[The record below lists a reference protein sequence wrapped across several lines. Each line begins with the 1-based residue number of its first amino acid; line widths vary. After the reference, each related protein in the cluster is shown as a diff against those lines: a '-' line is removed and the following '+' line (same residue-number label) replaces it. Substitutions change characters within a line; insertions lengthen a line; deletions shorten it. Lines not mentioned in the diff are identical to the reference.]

1 MDIQRIYSFFIFAD
15 IEDCH
20 VTVRLWELYEVR
32 EYHQADLWQR
42 DSIALP
48 DISAHPQPIVLEP
61 SIQHKNLAHLLTCH
75 LIRIE
80 GPEAVHNAI
89 WFTLHSGRVRCSL
102 FTFYIC
108 EKRKPWEFGFDILNI
123 SRRLNKALTIL
134 LDKVFSQNDH

>member
-89 WFTLHSGRVRCSL
+89 WFTLHSEQVR
-102 FTFYIC
+102 
-108 EKRKPWEFGFDILNI
+108 
-123 SRRLNKALTIL
+123 
-134 LDKVFSQNDH
+134 